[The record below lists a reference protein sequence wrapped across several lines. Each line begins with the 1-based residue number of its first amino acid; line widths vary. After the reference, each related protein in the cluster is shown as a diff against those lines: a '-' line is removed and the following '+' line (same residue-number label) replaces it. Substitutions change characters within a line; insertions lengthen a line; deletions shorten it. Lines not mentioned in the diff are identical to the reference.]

1 MKTLKLYY
9 ESYML
14 LYSCHYR
21 PTPDFLEYRPSYFL
35 PLELLHLS
43 GLLHFSL
50 HFIYID
56 RFEKELYNT

>member
-9 ESYML
+9 ESYKL
-14 LYSCHYR
+14 LYSCHHR
-21 PTPDFLEYRPSYFL
+21 TTADFLAYRPSYFL

>member
-14 LYSCHYR
+14 LYSCHCR
-21 PTPDFLEYRPSYFL
+21 PTADFLENRPSYFL